1 MFARVKATYTGV
13 SYLSSPPAKTKQNQ
27 SQDQEA
33 SPAEGPETRAVP
45 YNLVL
50 ERLYFHIPYQALKL
64 AVAIALAVVVGFG
77 YGVPTV
83 HRFLKQISS
92 DEGANPVATSEKK
105 SL

>member
-1 MFARVKATYTGV
+1 MFARVKATYAGV
-13 SYLSSPPAKTKQNQ
+13 SYLSSPPLTQNQ
-27 SQDQEA
+27 SQDRDIT
-33 SPAEGPETRAVP
+33 PLEGPETRAVP

-64 AVAIALAVVVGFG
+64 AAAIALAVVVGFG
-77 YGVPTV
+77 YGVPTI

-92 DEGANPVATSEKK
+92 GEDASPVAIGEKK